1 MASWREVFKVFLQ
14 LGMTSF
20 GGPAA
25 HIGYFRQAF
34 VEQRQWLNESQF
46 AQLLAISQFL
56 PGPASSQLGFAIGL
70 HRAGWQGALAAFV
83 AFTAPS
89 VVLLMAF
96 ASLLPTL
103 DPLLSTLILQGL
115 KLVAVAVVLHAV
127 VGMAQGL
134 LVDMQRRF
142 VAFLA
147 VLIMVWF
154 DSSWG
159 QILTIAIGAGL
170 GLVLMS
176 YLPVKQA
183 GAIHVPISE
192 SVARGLLIIFAGCLV
207 LALVWIGDGG
217 IEQFLASYYR
227 AGALVFGGGHVVLP
241 LLDQAV
247 VTTELVSDSD
257 FMAGY
262 GAAQAVPGP
271 MFTLAAF
278 LGYIQGGL
286 SYALLAVVA
295 IFLPGFL
302 LLAGILPFWHRITK
316 LAWSGRLVAGVN
328 AAVVGLLIAT
338 FFDPI
343 AISAL
348 SGPIDWLV
356 AIIAFALLQ
365 WAKLNPLWIVCFC
378 VLATSIV
385 GYIF

>member
-134 LVDMQRRF
+134 LVDMQRCF